1 MPENQEF
8 PMLTLSSR
16 ITPENLFYIRNHFPY
31 PNVDMRSW
39 GLCIK
44 GCVNREIYFRYHDLL
59 KMPQVTLP
67 VTLECAGDKRA
78 LFHPKARGEQWD
90 LGAISHAVWTGVR
103 LVDLLYLAGVQ
114 MNAREV
120 TFEGMDK
127 GVRTDMPGMFS
138 YKRSLPLEQALNPD
152 TILALYMNGKPLPY
166 RHGYPV
172 RLIVPGWYGMASVK
186 WLHRITLAEE
196 QFQGPFQVVDYVY
209 DRDPLTLSS
218 PEPVTTIRLN
228 STIARPSDQ
237 EVLAKGE
244 NWVFGTALSG
254 EDPVVL
260 VEISTDNG
268 TTWLTTS
275 WLEPQELYSWRRWGW
290 KWTVNDSGAYDIKV
304 RATDAAGNI
313 QGEKADWNVKGY
325 GYNAIQH
332 IRVYVD

>member
-1 MPENQEF
+1 
-8 PMLTLSSR
+8 MLSLSSR

-31 PNVDMRSW
+31 PNVDIRSW

-44 GCVNREIYFRYHDLL
+44 GCVHREIYFRYDDLL
-59 KMPQVTLP
+59 KMPQVTLA
-67 VTLECAGDKRA
+67 VTLECAGDKRS
-78 LFHPKARGEQWD
+78 LFYPKVRGEQWG
-90 LGAISHAVWTGVR
+90 LGAISHAVWMGVR
-103 LVDLLYLAGVQ
+103 LVDLLHLAGIQ
-114 MNAREV
+114 MNVREV

-127 GVRTDMPGMFS
+127 GVRTDMPGIFS
-138 YKRSLPLEQALNPD
+138 YKRSLPLEHALNPD
-152 TILALYMNGKPLPY
+152 TIIALYMNGKPLPY
-166 RHGYPV
+166 RHGYPA

-186 WLHRITLAEE
+186 WLHRITLIQE

-209 DRDPLTLSS
+209 NRNLLTSS
-218 PEPVTTIRLN
+218 SSNPVTTIRLN
-228 STIARPSDQ
+228 STIARPLDQ

-244 NWVFGTALSG
+244 NWVSGTALSG

-268 TTWLTTS
+268 KTWFPTS
-275 WLEPQELYSWRRWGW
+275 WLELHEPYSWRRWSW
-290 KWTVNDSGAYDIKV
+290 KWHVNDSGTYDIKV

-313 QGEKADWNVKGY
+313 QGDKADWNVKGY